1 MSVPAVSWGDVGGQG
16 RLKQA
21 LQEAVVW
28 PLEHAGRFAQLGIR
42 PPRGVLLYGPPGCS
56 KTLAARALA
65 ADTRT
70 SFLAVKGP
78 ELLSKWVGESEQL
91 VASLFRKARA
101 SAPAIVFF
109 DEIDALAPV
118 RSGGSQVS
126 TRVLSQLLHEMD
138 GVEALTRVVVI
149 AATNRPDLID
159 PALLRPGRFD
169 RMIYVALPDESD
181 RREILRVHTARMP
194 LAGGVSLHALAEA
207 TRGYSGAEL
216 AALCREAAQLALSDS
231 LDACEVTE
239 RHIRS
244 ALEAVPPRTDAASVA
259 QLEQWA
265 EGG

>member
-1 MSVPAVSWGDVGGQG
+1 M
-16 RLKQA
+16 R
-21 LQEAVVW
+21 
-28 PLEHAGRFAQLGIR
+28 
-42 PPRGVLLYGPPGCS
+42 
-56 KTLAARALA
+56 
-65 ADTRT
+65 
-70 SFLAVKGP
+70 GP
-78 ELLSKWVGESEQL
+78 ETQHTFPETRQRPRVRRAVGCVQAVGVGSLLPS
-91 VASLFRKARA
+91 SLPRPLFARQRL
-101 SAPAIVFF
+101 PPLLPLI
-109 DEIDALAPV
+109 LG
-118 RSGGSQVS
+118 RR
-126 TRVLSQLLHEMD
+126 TQLLHEMD